1 MTTEER
7 TPTTEDRLDDIA
19 ARLAKLEALLGDRH
33 VSAALEGMRFDGYA
47 REHLDASMRRRAEKD
62 SMFSGDGEERAGW
75 LHHSGMTEE
84 DFAAIKAD
92 NAKTAALEGMRRE
105 GELSGKPT
113 EEEFAY
119 IVAEDAKTA
128 KERAEWLRELL
139 GEMAAL
145 ADGGFPPIV
154 VRLTGDATADAAAL
168 EAADAKRSDLE
179 IGTGRSPGLIAYEP
193 SFAVSSAI
201 PF

>member
-33 VSAALEGMRFDGYA
+33 VIAALEGMRFDGYA
-47 REHLDASMRRRAEKD
+47 REHLGERMRQRAEKEA
-62 SMFSGDGEERAGW
+62 MFSGDGEERAGW

-113 EEEFAY
+113 EEELAQLY
-119 IVAEDAKTA
+119 PPDAIPPP
-128 KERAEWLRELL
+128 RDDP
-139 GEMAAL
+139 AL
-145 ADGGFPPIV
+145 AQDE
-154 VRLTGDATADAAAL
+154 T
-168 EAADAKRSDLE
+168 
-179 IGTGRSPGLIAYEP
+179 
-193 SFAVSSAI
+193 